1 MLTTLLFPIP
11 SPSCSTSTRPTF
23 CLADSSLGCLWLF
36 VSWSLTRWPASNNS
50 SKPASGNS
58 NGSVYAMHKNQQ
70 GSTLGNKSAHS
81 ELSCTN
87 GNREGQT
94 HKYQWFRCT
103 VPVMLPRPQSRV
115 ISVSDISPE
124 KSVELLWTNA
134 SGQGTAR
141 SAQATVPWGVPS
153 SGVEQAAEEP

>member
-1 MLTTLLFPIP
+1 MV
-11 SPSCSTSTRPTF
+11 SVHSTCDAAQT
-23 CLADSSLGCLWLF
+23 AEQSL
-36 VSWSLTRWPASNNS
+36 
-50 SKPASGNS
+50 
-58 NGSVYAMHKNQQ
+58 
-70 GSTLGNKSAHS
+70 
-81 ELSCTN
+81 
-87 GNREGQT
+87 
-94 HKYQWFRCT
+94 
-103 VPVMLPRPQSRV
+103 